1 MDDFSRP
8 QKFMG
13 RESSE
18 REFTNMGC
26 QESSFEYGRLAV
38 VHKKLLVFILT
49 TQSNRLQLYPINN
62 TL

>member
-1 MDDFSRP
+1 
-8 QKFMG
+8 MG

-26 QESSFEYGRLAV
+26 QESSFEDGRLAV
-38 VHKKLLVFILT
+38 VDIKLLVFILT